1 MAERTSEVMELK
13 RDLAQALKDKER
25 LQEVGLEAW
34 SISLINWLT
43 VRVVI
48 VSFLLVF
55 PFRFDFLR
63 FRQSEFVSRTCFVGF
78 FAVLRVLLF
87 YLSLVFIGFS
97 ISFNFS
103 FILHFGGVQEEKYTV
118 MKWSKLYFFNG
129 RTVILKSTCFYM
141 TLNEGWNR
149 NKFLQ

>member
-1 MAERTSEVMELK
+1 M
-13 RDLAQALKDKER
+13 
-25 LQEVGLEAW
+25 
-34 SISLINWLT
+34 SLINWLT

-55 PFRFDFLR
+55 PFHFDMFC
-63 FRQSEFVSRTCFVGF
+63 SF

-118 MKWSKLYFFNG
+118 MK
-129 RTVILKSTCFYM
+129 
-141 TLNEGWNR
+141 
-149 NKFLQ
+149 